1 MMSETRKSIAIF
13 GAGPIGV
20 EAALYAVE
28 LGHEVQV
35 YERGSVGENV
45 RRWGHLRLFSS
56 WDINRSVLGV
66 RELAARGVA
75 MVADRDYPTGAEYCQ
90 SYLDPLARSPRLAHR
105 IHEHCTVLHVGRD
118 GIAKLDL
125 VGGPRERHPFRILL
139 DSPTGESVV
148 RADTVID
155 CTGTYGNSN
164 WMGNGN
170 IPAVGERG
178 LRERMA
184 YTSQDIAGADRERYA
199 ARRVLLVGAGH
210 SAATALE
217 LLTGLE
223 GTTVVWVVRSERD
236 EPLTTFVDD
245 PLPERDRLS
254 RLANRIAREGH
265 AAVEVHGGT
274 MVEAVKHGGGGFEVT
289 LSKNGVSSRVAVD
302 CILAHVGYE
311 PDNSIYRELQVHECY
326 ASLGP
331 MKLAATLL
339 ASGSADCLAQSS
351 AGPESLRNP
360 EPGFFILGA
369 KSYGKNSNF
378 LIRIG
383 LEQIREVFSLIE
395 NRPDLNLY
403 APALR
408 AGVMTQES

>member
-1 MMSETRKSIAIF
+1 M
-13 GAGPIGV
+13 
-20 EAALYAVE
+20 
-28 LGHEVQV
+28 
-35 YERGSVGENV
+35 
-45 RRWGHLRLFSS
+45 
-56 WDINRSVLGV
+56 
-66 RELAARGVA
+66 
-75 MVADRDYPTGAEYCQ
+75 
-90 SYLDPLARSPRLAHR
+90 
-105 IHEHCTVLHVGRD
+105 LHVGRD
-118 GIAKLDL
+118 RLAKLDL
-125 VGGPRERHPFRILL
+125 PGGPRERHPFRILI

-178 LRERMA
+178 LRKRID
-184 YTSQDIAGADRERYA
+184 YTSQDIAGADHEGFA
-199 ARRVLLVGAGH
+199 GRRVLLVGAGH

-223 GTTVVWVVRSERD
+223 GTTVVWVVRSNHD
-236 EPLTTFVDD
+236 QPLTTFVDD

-254 RLANRIAREGH
+254 QLANRIAREGH
-265 AAVEVHGGT
+265 PAVELHGGT
-274 MVEAVKHGGGGFEVT
+274 VVEALAHGGSGFEVT
-289 LSKNGVSSRVAVD
+289 LSKNGVCSAVAVD
-302 CILAHVGYE
+302 RILAHVGYE

-331 MKLAATLL
+331 MKLATTLL
-339 ASGSADCLAQSS
+339 AANSADCLAQSS

-378 LIRIG
+378 LIRTG
-383 LEQIREVFSLIE
+383 LEQIRS
-395 NRPDLNLY
+395 
-403 APALR
+403 
-408 AGVMTQES
+408 GVMTKEN

>member
-1 MMSETRKSIAIF
+1 MSEPRKSIAIL

-20 EAALYAVE
+20 EAALYALE
-28 LGHEVQV
+28 LGHQVQV

-56 WDINRSVLGV
+56 WEINRSVLGV

-75 MVADRDYPTGAEYCQ
+75 LAADQHYPTGAEYCE
-90 SYLDPLARSPRLAHR
+90 SYLDPLARSPRLADR
-105 IHEHCTVLHVGRD
+105 IHEHCSVRHVGRD
-118 GIAKLDL
+118 RIAKLDL
-125 VGGPRERHPFRILL
+125 VGGPRERHPFRILV

-155 CTGTYGNSN
+155 CTGTYGQSN

-178 LRERMA
+178 ARERIA
-184 YTSQDIAGADRERYA
+184 YTSQDITGAHRERYA
-199 ARRVLLVGAGH
+199 GRRVLLVGAGH

-217 LLTGLE
+217 LLTDLE
-223 GTTVVWVVRSERD
+223 GTTVVWVVRSERA
-236 EPLTTFVDD
+236 EPLKTFVDD

-274 MVEAVKHGGGGFEVT
+274 VVEALQHGTSGFEIT
-289 LSKNGVSSRVAVD
+289 LSKNGVSRRVCVD
-302 CILAHVGYE
+302 RILAHVGYE

-331 MKLAATLL
+331 MKLASTLL
-339 ASGSADCLAQSS
+339 ASDSADCLALSS

-378 LIRIG
+378 LMRVG
-383 LEQIREVFSLIE
+383 LQQIREVFSLIE

-403 APALR
+403 AAPLR

>member
-1 MMSETRKSIAIF
+1 MTSEPRRSIAIF
-13 GAGPIGV
+13 GAGPIGI
-20 EAALYAVE
+20 EAALYARE
-28 LGHEVQV
+28 LGHEVEV

-56 WDINRSVLGV
+56 WALNRSILGV
-66 RELAARGVA
+66 RELASRGVPI
-75 MVADRDYPTGAEYCQ
+75 VPDCDYPTGAEYCE
-90 SYLDPLARSPRLAHR
+90 SYLHPLAQSPRLAHR
-105 IHEHCTVLHVGRD
+105 IHEHCTVRHVGRD
-118 GIAKLDL
+118 RLSKRDL
-125 VGGPRERHPFRILL
+125 VGGSRERHPFRILI

-170 IPAVGERG
+170 IPAVGERE
-178 LRERMA
+178 LRERIA
-184 YTSQDIAGADRERYA
+184 TTIQDIAGSDRERYA
-199 ARRVLLVGAGH
+199 GKRVLLVGAGH

-217 LLTGLE
+217 LLLGLE
-223 GTTVVWVVRSERD
+223 GTTVVWVVRSRHED
-236 EPLTTFVDD
+236 PLTTFVDD

-265 AAVEVHGGT
+265 ATVEVKRGT
-274 MVEAVKHGGGGFEVT
+274 VVEALQHDESGFEVT
-289 LSKNGVSSRVAVD
+289 LSKDDVTSRVAVD

-326 ASLGP
+326 ASLAP

-339 ASGSADCLAQSS
+339 ASNSADCLAQSS

-360 EPGFFILGA
+360 EPDFFILGA

-383 LEQIREVFSLIE
+383 LQQVREVFSLIE

-403 APALR
+403 ADR
-408 AGVMTQES
+408 ITT

>member
-1 MMSETRKSIAIF
+1 M
-13 GAGPIGV
+13 GV

-28 LGHEVQV
+28 LGYDVQV
-35 YERGSVGENV
+35 YERGAVGRNV
-45 RRWGHLRLFSS
+45 DEWGHLRLFSS
-56 WDINRSVLGV
+56 WELNRSVLGV
-66 RELAARGVA
+66 RELSARGVPLA
-75 MVADRDYPTGAEYCQ
+75 PQDDYPTGAEYCAG
-90 SYLDPLARSPRLAHR
+90 YLQPLARSPRLAPR

-118 GIAKLDL
+118 RLAKLDL
-125 VGGPRERHPFRILL
+125 PGGPRERHAFRILIE
-139 DSPTGESVV
+139 SPTGERVV

-178 LRERMA
+178 LRERID
-184 YTSQDIAGADRERYA
+184 YTSQDIAGAQCERFRG
-199 ARRVLLVGAGH
+199 RRVLLVGAGH

-223 GTTVVWVVRSERD
+223 GTTAVWVVRSNRD

-265 AAVEVHGGT
+265 AAVEFRSGT
-274 MVEAVKHGGGGFEVT
+274 VVEALTHGRSGFEVT
-289 LSKNGVSSRVAVD
+289 LSTNGASSRIAVD
-302 CILAHVGYE
+302 RILAHVGYE

-326 ASLGP
+326 ASLAP
-331 MKLAATLL
+331 MKLAATLA
-339 ASGSADCLAQSS
+339 ASNSADCLAQSS
-351 AGPESLRNP
+351 AGAESLRNP

-378 LIRIG
+378 LMRIG
-383 LEQIREVFSLIE
+383 LQQIREVFSLIE
-395 NRPDLNLY
+395 NCPDLM
-403 APALR
+403 P
-408 AGVMTQES
+408 QES